1 MLRIYVNMFGETTEW
16 KAEPFLFYILIFF
29 VLININS

>member
-16 KAEPFLFYILIFF
+16 KAEPFLFYILIFLF
-29 VLININS
+29 